1 MTKFQTCRSDLIVH
15 FLLESSLDQS
25 GDGNKFK
32 SSRNTVLENPQTDVY
47 QNLCCH
53 KKHLRLESLKTL
65 ILADNALTKI
75 QLSTD
80 DITTF
85 SETEETEWT
94 NIGVTKL
101 RLLYPNL
108 SMLDISNNCLKVRQ
122 SITFYFF
129 FAQYTHQLMETLNN
143 RYLLPSF
150 IAGSAAISA

>member
-1 MTKFQTCRSDLIVH
+1 MIFT
-15 FLLESSLDQS
+15 DQS
-25 GDGNKFK
+25 DARSKF
-32 SSRNTVLENPQTDVY
+32 SATHNAVLENSQTDVY

-108 SMLDISNNCLKVRQ
+108 SMLDISNNCLKVR
-122 SITFYFF
+122 SFVIFMTNYEIFVWFDKIELPFKYF
-129 FAQYTHQLMETLNN
+129 QN
-143 RYLLPSF
+143 
-150 IAGSAAISA
+150 

>member
-1 MTKFQTCRSDLIVH
+1 MLTTLCSFTGQTSK
-15 FLLESSLDQS
+15 
-25 GDGNKFK
+25 GNQINL
-32 SSRNTVLENPQTDVY
+32 SNGAVLENPQTDVY

-108 SMLDISNNCLKVRQ
+108 SMLDISNNCLKVQ
-122 SITFYFF
+122 WPTAQTGSDCFVPHIHPNFISIYRKCRNFY
-129 FAQYTHQLMETLNN
+129 TS
-143 RYLLPSF
+143 LPIWVF
-150 IAGSAAISA
+150 

>member
-1 MTKFQTCRSDLIVH
+1 MI
-15 FLLESSLDQS
+15 LDQS
-25 GDGNKFK
+25 DSSGNKFNASH
-32 SSRNTVLENPQTDVY
+32 SSVLGNSQGDIY

-85 SETEETEWT
+85 SESEETEWT

-108 SMLDISNNCLKVRQ
+108 SMLDISNNCLKV
-122 SITFYFF
+122 
-129 FAQYTHQLMETLNN
+129 TLK
-143 RYLLPSF
+143 F
-150 IAGSAAISA
+150 Q

>member
-1 MTKFQTCRSDLIVH
+1 MVNCIISFKIWADNFISIILLHSDQTGS
-15 FLLESSLDQS
+15 E
-25 GDGNKFK
+25 NKFK
-32 SSRNTVLENPQTDVY
+32 SSRNSVLENSHMDVY

-108 SMLDISNNCLKVRQ
+108 SMLDISNNYLKVIER
-122 SITFYFF
+122 SISLHLQRIHKTKWENHSHFS
-129 FAQYTHQLMETLNN
+129 L
-143 RYLLPSF
+143 
-150 IAGSAAISA
+150 IAGSTAIFT

>member
-1 MTKFQTCRSDLIVH
+1 MITSDQSDGDSTRNKFNASHNSVM
-15 FLLESSLDQS
+15 ESSP
-25 GDGNKFK
+25 GDI
-32 SSRNTVLENPQTDVY
+32 Y

-85 SETEETEWT
+85 SESEETEWT

-108 SMLDISNNCLKVRQ
+108 SMLDISNNCLREVPEFLCKVSN
-122 SITFYFF
+122 SI
-129 FAQYTHQLMETLNN
+129 FAVTNAVKNGKNGE
-143 RYLLPSF
+143 
-150 IAGSAAISA
+150 

>member
-1 MTKFQTCRSDLIVH
+1 MIFT
-15 FLLESSLDQS
+15 DQS
-25 GDGNKFK
+25 DARSKF
-32 SSRNTVLENPQTDVY
+32 SATHNAVLENSQTDVY

-108 SMLDISNNCLKVRQ
+108 SMLDISNNCLKVR
-122 SITFYFF
+122 SFVIFMTNFEIFGWF
-129 FAQYTHQLMETLNN
+129 GKIEWPSK
-143 RYLLPSF
+143 YLQN
-150 IAGSAAISA
+150 

>member
-1 MTKFQTCRSDLIVH
+1 MLSLIFGQMLQT
-15 FLLESSLDQS
+15 DQS
-25 GDGNKFK
+25 CDGNKFK
-32 SSRNTVLENPQTDVY
+32 TSRSTVLENLQTDVY

-108 SMLDISNNCLKVRQ
+108 SMLDISNNCLKVRIAKFLNWK
-122 SITFYFF
+122 SEYSMTDFRVFVTYYFRKCPNFY
-129 FAQYTHQLMETLNN
+129 
-143 RYLLPSF
+143 
-150 IAGSAAISA
+150 ISSVTYQF

>member
-1 MTKFQTCRSDLIVH
+1 ML
-15 FLLESSLDQS
+15 
-25 GDGNKFK
+25 G
-32 SSRNTVLENPQTDVY
+32 NPQTNIY

-108 SMLDISNNCLKVRQ
+108 SMLDISNNCLKVSNFMYSVDQ
-122 SITFYFF
+122 NIFVD
-129 FAQYTHQLMETLNN
+129 
-143 RYLLPSF
+143 
-150 IAGSAAISA
+150 